1 MVGTHDP
8 SVRMP
13 TLLNPDMHNAIPS
26 VITRKTKRKM
36 TNIYTNA
43 KALMNYALC
52 IMNCALLFSCSP
64 HRAQLDNLSEFSVPL
79 YTPTEA
85 SGFSLTG
92 KEGSQ
97 STLLIISDPW
107 QGADS
112 VASSLFIARAGDEAP
127 LAFTGQ
133 VLEGEAKRIAVT
145 SSTHVAMLEALGATD
160 RVVAVS
166 GIDYI
171 TNPEILKRRDEIAD
185 IGYEGN
191 FDYEALI
198 AADPDIVLLYGV
210 NGASSMEG
218 KLKELQ
224 IPFIYIGDYVE
235 QSPLGKAEWIVPI
248 AEIIG
253 QREKG
258 EEEYTQISLRYEAL
272 RKKVAETVTESPKVM
287 LNVPYGDSWFMPSTG
302 SYVARLIKDAGADYV
317 YTKETGNTSM
327 PIDLEEAYTL
337 ASEADFWLNTDQME
351 TLSMLA
357 AKCPKFKD
365 TEVMRAG
372 RVYNNNLRSTPSRG
386 NDFYESGAVRPDLI
400 LQDLVGIFHPE
411 LSAAPLFY
419 YKKLK

>member
-1 MVGTHDP
+1 
-8 SVRMP
+8 
-13 TLLNPDMHNAIPS
+13 
-26 VITRKTKRKM
+26 M

-64 HRAQLDNLSEFSVPL
+64 HRAQPDNLSEFSVPL

-160 RVVAVS
+160 RAVAVS

-351 TLSMLA
+351 SLSMLA
-357 AKCPKFKD
+357 AKCPKFKN